1 MSRNKFILLF
11 GTIVLLYFVLP
22 NEGVGLLV
30 KANMMAA
37 APYIMAF
44 VIIYLVITI
53 NVLKRS
59 LKKLDAQLSDETV
72 INAAKILN
80 ITFDVK
86 RMMGPENLQ
95 AMYNRVN
102 FSRSVSLHAKTV
114 LYDALRKK
122 RLDVPPP
129 SAGKSEKEMHARSA
143 EEIKADRIGMNKR
156 NRKKKR
162 ARA

>member
-11 GTIVLLYFVLP
+11 ATIIVLYFALP
-22 NEGVGLLV
+22 NEGVGLVV
-30 KANMMAA
+30 KANMMAV

-53 NVLKRS
+53 NVLKRA
-59 LKKLDAQLSDETV
+59 LKKLDADLCDETV
-72 INAAKILN
+72 INAAKIMN

-86 RMMGPENLQ
+86 RMMGPDNLQ

-102 FSRSVSLHAKTV
+102 ISRFVSIHAKTL

-122 RLDVPPP
+122 RLDIPPP
-129 SAGKSEKEMHARSA
+129 SAGKTEKELHARCA
-143 EEIKADRIGMNKR
+143 EEVKAARIGTNKK